1 MAGEKKSWME
11 TLQAVYKAGLAKN
24 KNYKYS
30 QAMKDAKNVYKKQGK
45 GKQKGGFFGL
55 FGSGDKEKGED
66 KGEEKDEEKGE
77 EKEKEKGGATSIS
90 EATPT
95 SEIDELKKANTVLKG
110 ELDKCKSELL
120 ACRPSQSGS
129 EPMSSEG
136 GGSRKGRS
144 GKSKKMKRGGRKN
157 GTKKR

>member
-11 TLQAVYKAGLAKN
+11 TLQEVYKGGLAKN

-30 QAMKDAKNVYKKQGK
+30 QAMKDAKIVYKNQGK

-55 FGSGDKEKGED
+55 FGSGDKEKGE
-66 KGEEKDEEKGE
+66 EKGE
-77 EKEKEKGGATSIS
+77 EKEKEKGGSTSIS
-90 EATPT
+90 EAPT
-95 SEIDELKKANTVLKG
+95 SEIDELKKANTLLKE
-110 ELDKCKSELL
+110 ELDKCKSDLL

-129 EPMSSEG
+129 ESMPSEG